1 MKKWIFG
8 ILIVLVI
15 AGIVALDKSGII
27 SWKPLSMLIAAI
39 AAPFRLVFS
48 IFSDKEAEIRE
59 KHAKIRQ
66 VEGEYQTGLQSK
78 IQERQGKI
86 AALESEFKM
95 LDTKLADLRHKRA
108 QIDAEVDAM
117 SAEELG
123 AEVRRLAG
131 A

>member
-8 ILIVLVI
+8 ILIILVI

-39 AAPFRLVFS
+39 AAPFRLVVS

-78 IQERQGKI
+78 IRERQGKI
-86 AALESEFKM
+86 EALESEFKI